1 MLVTLYIF
9 VLFVT
14 RMLAKRK
21 TQFTGKIKWL
31 SLIDIILVQ
40 NTLDPLYITSWIMW
54 CFFWD
59 VYDRQYYAT
68 AGVITF
74 ITTCLRIVYVLHHS
88 NYVYL
93 ACVCSSVLLCYASFY
108 KFLELG

>member
-9 VLFVT
+9 ILFLT
-14 RMLAKRK
+14 RIAAKRK
-21 TQFTGKIKWL
+21 TKFTGKIKWL
-31 SLIDIILVQ
+31 SLVDIILVQ
-40 NTLDPLYITSWIMW
+40 NTLDPLYITQWIVW

-68 AGVITF
+68 AGFMTF
-74 ITTCLRIVYVLHHS
+74 FVTCLRIVFVLHNS

-93 ACVCSSVLLCYASFY
+93 ACVGSSCLLCYASFY
-108 KFLELG
+108 KFLEL